1 MVGQTVAV
9 AQNKVANAGLK
20 ASIVGSGD
28 TVLRQVPEAGQSVPA
43 GGTVL
48 LYTEEVESNM
58 VTVPNLLGKSVSE
71 VNSLASSL
79 GLNVQL
85 SGLISSSSTAA
96 ISNRQSIAEG
106 QKVPR
111 GTVIE
116 VNFYYS
122 DTADG

>member
-1 MVGQTVAV
+1 M
-9 AQNKVANAGLK
+9 K